1 MYTSG
6 WPKNQNKCWNKIKS
20 PPRKGSKKQL
30 LKCLSLIIIVMHAA
44 KTGIDIIKSNDVK
57 KIDQENNS
65 IKLKR
70 YNKEKEETERIEEIK
85 LIEPKREDKPA
96 KWRLKKSKSTLE

>member
-1 MYTSG
+1 M
-6 WPKNQNKCWNKIKS
+6 
-20 PPRKGSKKQL
+20 
-30 LKCLSLIIIVMHAA
+30 IIVIHAA
-44 KTGIDIIKSNDVK
+44 KTGIEIINNNDVK

-70 YNKEKEETERIEEIK
+70 YNNEKEEIERILEIK

-96 KWRLKKSKSTLE
+96 KCKLKNNKSIEL